1 MVGCG
6 VDGICESGGVETE
19 EVGLTNPL
27 IRFTPLRSRFPSLDA
42 KEVLCVVAAAEEVC
56 TAWYHNITCVY

>member
-1 MVGCG
+1 MVVGCG

-27 IRFTPLRSRFPSLDA
+27 IRLTPLRSRFPSLDA
-42 KEVLCVVAAAEEVC
+42 KDVLCVVAPAEEVC
-56 TAWYHNITCVY
+56 TDRP